1 MADEKKN
8 QQPVIVVKK
17 KGGHGGHHGGA
28 WKVAYADFVTA
39 MMAFFLVMWLVGQ
52 SPKVKEAVGGYFRDP
67 VGFSN
72 KTGKGTLDGGSSPV
86 KSMKFEKADAEKKR
100 EEEKQKLST
109 AGDKIRETIS
119 QSTEMAKLKDFVEI
133 QMTDEGL
140 RIQLIDA
147 SANSDSA
154 IFFDIASP
162 ILKPKAIQ
170 LLTAISQ
177 ELGGLPNRI
186 VIEGHTDARPFHSS
200 NDYSNWELSAD
211 RANSARRLMESSGLK
226 AKQVLQIRGEADTQL
241 RYASNPEDPRNRRVD
256 IIVLNEAYEEQF
268 KNIDIGG
275 ERAEKID

>member
-1 MADEKKN
+1 MADDKTD
-8 QQPVIVVKK
+8 QQPIIVVKK
-17 KGGHGGHHGGA
+17 NKGHEGFHGGA

-67 VGFSN
+67 VGFSD
-72 KTGKGTLDGGSSPV
+72 KAGKGVLEGGSSPV
-86 KSMKFEKADAEKKR
+86 KNMKFEKADAEKKR
-100 EEEKQKLST
+100 VDEAQTLST
-109 AGDKIRETIS
+109 AGEKIRETIS
-119 QSTEMAKLKDFVEI
+119 KSADMAKLKDFVEI
-133 QMTDEGL
+133 EMTDEGL

-154 IFFDIASP
+154 IFFDVSSAK
-162 ILKPKAIQ
+162 LKPRAVQ
-170 LLTAISQ
+170 LLTTISE
-177 ELGGLPNRI
+177 ELGALPNHI
-186 VIEGHTDARPFHSS
+186 IIEGHTDARPFHSD

-241 RYASNPEDPRNRRVD
+241 RYTANPEDPRNRRVA

-268 KNIDIGG
+268 KNVDVGN
-275 ERAEKID
+275 ERAEKTE